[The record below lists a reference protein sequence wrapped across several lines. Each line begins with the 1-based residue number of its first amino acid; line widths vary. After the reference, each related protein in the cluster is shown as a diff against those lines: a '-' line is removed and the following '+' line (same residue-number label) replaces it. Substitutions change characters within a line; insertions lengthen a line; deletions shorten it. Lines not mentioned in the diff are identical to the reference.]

1 MRKQNTALPAQS
13 WLVLAMAGLL
23 TACGG
28 GSASDNATTDDHD
41 HAHSGRLLYSLTD
54 NTTLKVY
61 DQAETSFE
69 NLESDAAGNAAQLV
83 LADNGLSAAVYSPT
97 EETVQIVYSG
107 LHAEEETA
115 TTEAE
120 HGEHAHTEML
130 SISLDSVDQVVV
142 TRGHFS
148 ALLNGYTRLL
158 PTADVETTSLD
169 FEAPLNTPASQTYP
183 ALVLEEA
190 HDLKLF
196 FTATT
201 AYIYED
207 GTEDS
212 FFACTTPSGHAE
224 AGELTVLNCGNG
236 AHFVLAEE
244 HDGHHHLHN
253 GAVEFDAATT
263 VSGLTSNGHDI
274 IAWNSTGAWA
284 LAAEE
289 HSHVDAVS
297 IATAEPEIAVHAE
310 ALTLDLNGAAI
321 CTAAFATE
329 DEDTLGVLTNNNQLH
344 LIDLAGTSTI
354 TITLDESST
363 TGCDHVRLATG
374 PEAFM
379 VADRDA
385 GLVYLVDSHDGRPY
399 HIHSRLRDDSIRTL
413 ENMVFMHAVDASHDH
428 DHVH

>member
-1 MRKQNTALPAQS
+1 
-13 WLVLAMAGLL
+13 
-23 TACGG
+23 
-28 GSASDNATTDDHD
+28 GSSSDNPATDDQD
-41 HAHSGRLLYSLTD
+41 HAHSGRLLYSLTN

-61 DQAETSFE
+61 DQAEARFE
-69 NLESDAAGNAAQLV
+69 NLDTDATGNVAQLV

-97 EETVQIVYSG
+97 KKTVQIVYSG

-120 HGEHAHTEML
+120 HGEHAHAEML

-148 ALLNGYTRLL
+148 ALLNGYTQLL
-158 PTADVETTSLD
+158 PTADMEAAGLN
-169 FEAPLNTPASQTYP
+169 FEAALNTPASQTYP

-190 HDLKLF
+190 YDLKLF

-201 AYIYED
+201 AYIYYED
-207 GTEDS
+207 GTEHS
-212 FFACTTPSGHAE
+212 SFACTTPSGHAE

-236 AHFVLAEE
+236 LHFVLAEE
-244 HDGHHHLHN
+244 HDDHHHFHN
-253 GAVEFDAATT
+253 GAVEFDTATT
-263 VSGLTSNGHDI
+263 MTGLTSNGHDI
-274 IAWNSTGAWA
+274 VAWNSTGAWVV
-284 LAAEE
+284 AADE
-289 HSHVDAVS
+289 HSHSDVTPVMPAVR
-297 IATAEPEIAVHAE
+297 AT
-310 ALTLDLNGAAI
+310 ALTLPLNSAAI

-329 DEDTLGVLTNNNQLH
+329 DEDTLGLLTDNNQLH
-344 LIDLAGTSTI
+344 LINLADQSTRS
-354 TITLDESST
+354 ITLDESNT
-363 TGCDHVRLATG
+363 TGCDHLRLATG